1 MVYFDLNYKYIL
13 QENHNILCF
22 FEGGTF
28 MKRNSF
34 LALLLCVLFVALGT
48 GCSTQTPATG
58 TDAAKKTTKSV
69 QLANPVKTYDSLAK
83 AEKAAGFKFTVPEG
97 VNIDGADYAQYYWST
112 INNDLIEV
120 RYGGEGDEV
129 CYMRKAPASAA
140 DDDEADISGDYNVYD
155 VKKEVEFTLEDG
167 REVDVDLKGDKTGKF
182 YLAIWDMKGAKDNGI
197 WNYAIGVRGMDEQD
211 LLELVKMV
219 E

>member
-1 MVYFDLNYKYIL
+1 
-13 QENHNILCF
+13 
-22 FEGGTF
+22 

-34 LALLLCVLFVALGT
+34 LALLLCVLFVVVGT
-48 GCSTQTPATG
+48 GCSAPNSGTSTG
-58 TDAAKKTTKSV
+58 SAKKTTKSV

-112 INNDLIEV
+112 INETLIEV

-129 CYMRKAPASAA
+129 CYMRKAPASAGTA
-140 DDDEADISGDYNVYD
+140 AGENSDDLTDISGDYNVYD
-155 VKKEVEFTLEDG
+155 DEQDVDITLEDG
-167 REVDVDLKGDKTGKF
+167 REATVTLKGKDGKF
-182 YLAIWDMKGAKDNGI
+182 YLALWQLKGAKDNGL
-197 WNYAIGVRGMDEQD
+197 WNYAIGVRGLDEQD